1 MKKPIAIIQNKLP
14 FDLDRIVKIYNNN
27 KQYHMEILNQ
37 SSKFVE
43 SLNRA
48 EIKIPVR
55 NEFLNKYQKNK
66 NEIFNNVIFY
76 DFRNKLKKS
85 T

>member
-1 MKKPIAIIQNKLP
+1 MI
-14 FDLDRIVKIYNNN
+14 R
-27 KQYHMEILNQ
+27 H
-37 SSKFVE
+37 SKNLVN

-66 NEIFNNVIFY
+66 NKIFNNVIFY
-76 DFRNKLKKS
+76 DFRNKLKKC